1 MSFYRTCPDCGAALD
16 PTEACDCQKPLR
28 PAPLVAGMTAQCA
41 QAQRERATM
50 ARLEN
55 RLHERGQRRAEAAMQ
70 AKIKAQEQA
79 AAASL
84 RAQYAAQHGIGENRE
99 QLRKML
105 GRMGLNA

>member
-16 PTEACDCQKPLR
+16 PTEACDCQKPMR
-28 PAPLVAGMTAQCA
+28 PAPLVVGVAAQCA
-41 QAQRERATM
+41 LAQRERATM
-50 ARLEN
+50 TRMET

-79 AAASL
+79 ASAAV
-84 RAQYAAQHGIGENRE
+84 RAQYNAQQGIGENRE

-105 GRMGLNA
+105 GRMGLNT